1 MPPATLLF
9 TLNYPSGTGYAWA
22 TIEQVYLR
30 VIATLRERGWQG
42 AVCYPPSPA
51 GEPER
56 FARAGVKTIPFDYER
71 TAAGFGA
78 TLEFCR
84 LLRRERVRLL
94 YLTDQPT
101 RSLRYL
107 LYRLA
112 GVHTIVVHDRT
123 SGERAK
129 RAAPVQLLKRVLH
142 ALPGYAADRFIG
154 VSNFVVR
161 RLIEVNG
168 TPRRKTVRVYNGID
182 LTPYDLPRGPGLHAA
197 LGLEPDVPIVFASG
211 RAMPYKGIAI
221 LIEAAARLEAAGYQ
235 HVHMAFAGDGPK
247 LPEFRRQAEGLGL
260 RRFHFLGKRGDVPDL
275 IRSAAITV
283 VPSTWAES
291 FGLTVVEG
299 MAAGTAV
306 IASRVGGIP
315 ELIQDGENGLLV
327 PPGDPEALASAL
339 RRLLDDP
346 ALRTRLGR
354 RAREEAHARFSI
366 ERTAAEL
373 AGVLADLSR

>member
-9 TLNYPSGTGYAWA
+9 TLNYPPGTGYAWA

-30 VIATLRERGWQG
+30 VIARLGERGWQG

-51 GEPER
+51 GQPER
-56 FARAGVKTIPFDYER
+56 FAHAGVKTIPFAYER
-71 TAAGFGA
+71 TAAGLGA

-84 LLRRERVRLL
+84 LLRRERVWLL

-101 RSLRYL
+101 RSFRYL
-107 LYRLA
+107 AYRLA
-112 GVHTIVVHDRT
+112 GVRWVVVHDRT
-123 SGERAK
+123 SGERAR
-129 RAAPVQLLKRVLH
+129 RARVLQLVKQVLH
-142 ALPGYAADRFIG
+142 AIPGYAADRFIG
-154 VSNFVVR
+154 VSDFVAR
-161 RLIEVNG
+161 RLMKVNG

-182 LTPYDLPRGPGLHAA
+182 LTPYDLPPGPGLHSV
-197 LGLEPDVPIVFASG
+197 LGLQPDAAVVFASG

-221 LIEAAARLEAAGYQ
+221 LIEAAARLETAGYERV
-235 HVHMAFAGDGPK
+235 HVAFAGDGPG
-247 LPEFRRQAEGLGL
+247 LPDLRRQAETLGL
-260 RRFHFLGKRGDVPDL
+260 RRFHFLGKRGDVPNL
-275 IRSAAITV
+275 TRSAAVTV
-283 VPSTWAES
+283 VPSLWAES

-299 MAAGTAV
+299 MAAGSAV

-315 ELIQDGENGLLV
+315 ELIEEGEDGLLV
-327 PPGDPEALASAL
+327 PPGDPDALAAAL

-346 ALRTRLGR
+346 ALRGRLGN
-354 RAREEAHARFSI
+354 RAREKAHARFSI